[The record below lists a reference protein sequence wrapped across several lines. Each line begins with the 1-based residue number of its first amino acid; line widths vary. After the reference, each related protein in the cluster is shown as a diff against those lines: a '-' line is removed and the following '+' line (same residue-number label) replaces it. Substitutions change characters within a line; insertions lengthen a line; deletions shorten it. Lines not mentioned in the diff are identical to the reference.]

1 MYFNLSYQPRA
12 RNKTQITCL
21 ALDSRLGGHRDQYIE
36 EPRFP
41 NTNGQAHIA
50 APEDY
55 EDDVEV
61 MQGELIEQTR

>member
-21 ALDSRLGGHRDQYIE
+21 ALDSRLGGHSDQCIE